1 MSYFLG
7 SPDASSDSSFKGVC
21 LDMPEGRLFTLYYNK
36 DDVLI
41 FIIVFGF
48 EDTENGRSNFDT
60 NVIQCLNPAL

>member
-1 MSYFLG
+1 MLNFSG
-7 SPDASSDSSFKGVC
+7 